1 MADTDQRNRIVF
13 LGSGRVGKTAILK
26 RFLFNTYS
34 EEYKETVEDLF
45 ARDYNIRGSL
55 IKVDFL
61 DTAGN
66 FVFPAMKRLSIT
78 TAHAFV
84 LVYSIT
90 SVETFEEVKRLWAE
104 IQEARSNYQEL
115 PCVIVGTMMDLE
127 NSRQVEK
134 FDTLNW
140 IYSNNFAGGFVEVSA
155 KEDENIED
163 IFRLLLDQ
171 SRGESRHMGPLSHVL
186 STRRRSANSL
196 DESEPEKSEE
206 WDSDAKNFNRS
217 RSLVRRGSKPKVKRT
232 HRRGKHDCR
241 VS

>member
-1 MADTDQRNRIVF
+1 MADTDHRNRIVF
-13 LGSGRVGKTAILK
+13 LGAGRVGKTAILK
-26 RFLFNTYS
+26 RFLFNTFGPD
-34 EEYKETVEDLF
+34 YKETVEDLY
-45 ARDYNIRGSL
+45 ARDYNIRGTL
-55 IKVDFL
+55 IKIDLL

-66 FVFPAMKRLSIT
+66 LTFPAMRRLSIT

-90 SVETFEEVKRLWAE
+90 SAESFTEVTKLWTQ
-104 IQEARSNYQEL
+104 IQEERPNWKTL

-127 NSRQVEK
+127 NARQVEK

-140 IYSNNFAGGFVEVSA
+140 IYSNNFPGAFVEVSA
-155 KEDENIED
+155 KEDENVED
-163 IFRLLLDQ
+163 IFRLLLSQ
-171 SRGESRHMGPLSHVL
+171 SRGEGRHAGPLSHVL

-217 RSLVRRGSKPKVKRT
+217 RSLVRRGSKPKMKRT
-232 HRRGKHDCR
+232 HKRGKNDCR
-241 VS
+241 LS